1 MRALV
6 AVALIAGLSTPAW
19 AQVQEP
25 LPAKPAAAEST
36 PIDPTKLG
44 VSLSRI
50 QKGLAAA
57 EARQKGNPD
66 GLRLEFNVQVYGTAP
81 RIDVIPDGTDLV
93 FGPVPGTAPS
103 HSQFLEFVTPQ
114 IYRQPVVPFS
124 AFAMW
129 AAQWMA
135 DKSKKTRCEE
145 EIANYRALV
154 MQGVNVS
161 APRCTQ

>member
-6 AVALIAGLSTPAW
+6 VAVLIAGLSVPAW
-19 AQVQEP
+19 AQEQP
-25 LPAKPAAAEST
+25 PAKPAAETT
-36 PIDPTKLG
+36 PTIDATKLG

-50 QKGLAAA
+50 QKGLATA
-57 EARQKGNPD
+57 EARDKSSAD
-66 GLRLEFNVQVYGTAP
+66 GLRLEYDVHVFANAP

-129 AAQWMA
+129 AAKWMA

-161 APRCTQ
+161 APRCAQ